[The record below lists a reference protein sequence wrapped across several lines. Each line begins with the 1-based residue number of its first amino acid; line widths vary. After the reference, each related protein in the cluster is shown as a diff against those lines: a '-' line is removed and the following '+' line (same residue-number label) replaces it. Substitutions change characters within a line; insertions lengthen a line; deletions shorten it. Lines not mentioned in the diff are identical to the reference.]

1 MDRLKKV
8 NKARKARVVATGPS
22 ITMHYTGAQSS
33 AMASC
38 SSSSAVL
45 AGPVRKDSVK
55 KQKGSK
61 DSVSKITNSV
71 DFFGAK
77 SNWKHQHNYCK
88 MMLFVFPIHATP
100 VFYYDTNCPFINYV
114 ATKRVIPTIDYAV
127 FLRCESWMNSE
138 IRCSLTLICCL
149 DHAPHQRW

>member
-77 SNWKHQHNYCK
+77 SN
-88 MMLFVFPIHATP
+88 
-100 VFYYDTNCPFINYV
+100 
-114 ATKRVIPTIDYAV
+114 
-127 FLRCESWMNSE
+127 
-138 IRCSLTLICCL
+138 
-149 DHAPHQRW
+149 